1 MITRR
6 EAILLGAGALLTA
19 GCGSARPVAGPTG
32 STLASTWIDSGG
44 TGTLSPG
51 PGEALIAR
59 AGLGSPR
66 AAEGVIA
73 TLAHVTDAHVL
84 DASSPARVPFLDRLG
99 APFESTFRPQ
109 ETLTGQVL
117 AGAARAIRAFGP
129 DAVIQGGD
137 LIDNDQQNELTWALA
152 ALRGGLV
159 VPDRYYGVQL
169 ASDPDPFYY
178 RPDLDAPQHPGLL
191 SRASRPFLS
200 AGAGVPVYPVLG
212 DHDILVAGEIVPTA
226 ETRAL
231 AVGDEALWE
240 LPPGLS
246 LPPGTSLT
254 AGGSPDGPPLP
265 GLVNGFLA
273 RALAGAKVRMPADPS
288 RREMS
293 AAETIETLRAG
304 AGTSLD
310 YAVDVG
316 RELDLARRG
325 GGSGGLVRPDQP
337 CWLASQLDRAE
348 AAGRWVIV
356 VSHQPLAS
364 SDGGDALLSLLDGHG
379 HVIAVM
385 SGHTHRN
392 LIEPRRLLADQH
404 GVADRL
410 PPAGPRAPGAAD
422 PWRWRRD
429 PDVDARP
436 RFRRRTRHDLPRA
449 RLPRR
454 AGRSAE
460 AIRRRPP
467 RPQRDAVPGRDL
479 ASVPAERGRDVR
491 DRRLLAGA
499 HRLPVFPVR
508 VGDVV
513 GQREHEPAVVVD
525 LVGCRLLQKHLDRV
539 ADVLQPG
546 GLHVIDR
553 VEEVVIDLGLG
564 GRDRVEELAA
574 AVLLARLA
582 IGLRDREALLERAAP
597 RCAGHDQPSGR
608 RALQHRVPLLLGE
621 ITLSSHASS
630 SNKVSCAAS

>member
-1 MITRR
+1 MSLTRR
-6 EAILLGAGALLTA
+6 EALVLGGAALLAA
-19 GCGSARPVAGPTG
+19 GCGSARSTAAGSG
-32 STLASTWIDSGG
+32 STLASTWSDPGG
-44 TGTLSPG
+44 TGTLAPG
-51 PGEALIAR
+51 PGEALVAR
-59 AGLGSPR
+59 TELGPVR
-66 AAEGVIA
+66 ATDGVIA

-117 AGAARAIRAFGP
+117 AGAARAIRALGP

-159 VPDRYYGVQL
+159 APDRYYGVQL

-200 AGAGVPVYPVLG
+200 AGAGAPVYPVLG

-273 RALAGAKVRMPADPS
+273 RALAGPKVRVPADPS

-293 AAETIETLRAG
+293 AAEVVNQLRA
-304 AGTSLD
+304 AGRRAEPKTRAIGLPSLD
-310 YAVDVG
+310 YHADVG
-316 RELDLARRG
+316 PSLRVIVLDLARRA

-337 CWLASQLDRAE
+337 GWLASQLDLAE

-364 SDGGDALLSLLDGHG
+364 SDGGDVAA
-379 HVIAVM
+379 IAARRPPARDRRAVRPYPPQPDRA
-385 SGHTHRN
+385 S
-392 LIEPRRLLADQH
+392 RRLLADQH

-422 PWRWRRD
+422 TRRWRRD

-436 RFRRRTRHDLPRA
+436 RFRRRSRHDLPRA

-454 AGRSAE
+454 AGRA
-460 AIRRRPP
+460 ARR
-467 RPQRDAVPGRDL
+467 D
-479 ASVPAERGRDVR
+479 SPA
-491 DRRLLAGA
+491 AGWTA
-499 HRLPVFPVR
+499 
-508 VGDVV
+508 
-513 GQREHEPAVVVD
+513 
-525 LVGCRLLQKHLDRV
+525 
-539 ADVLQPG
+539 
-546 GLHVIDR
+546 
-553 VEEVVIDLGLG
+553 
-564 GRDRVEELAA
+564 
-574 AVLLARLA
+574 
-582 IGLRDREALLERAAP
+582 
-597 RCAGHDQPSGR
+597 
-608 RALQHRVPLLLGE
+608 
-621 ITLSSHASS
+621 T
-630 SNKVSCAAS
+630 